1 MPKPLRGP
9 HRGGDAGRSMSRP
22 LWSSGRRR
30 SRPTAAAVPMV
41 LSSRS
46 PWSLL
51 SWRSVG
57 SVLSASSFG
66 SVLSAASIL
75 SAGSFLSI
83 GSAGSVLSIGS
94 TGSVLSIGSSGSILS
109 IGAAGAVRGR
119 RNGGGP
125 DPATVGTVL
134 ALLALLRSAAA
145 R

>member
-1 MPKPLRGP
+1 MAKPFPRP
-9 HRGGDAGRSMSRP
+9 MSGP
-22 LWSSGRRR
+22 LWTSARRR
-30 SRPTAAAVPMV
+30 PRPTAAVGPMV

-57 SVLSASSFG
+57 SVLSAGSFG

-83 GSAGSVLSIGS
+83 GSAGSVLSIAS
-94 TGSVLSIGSSGSILS
+94 SGSVLSIGSSGSILS
-109 IGAAGAVRGR
+109 IGAAGAAPGR
-119 RNGGGP
+119 RQATGP

-134 ALLALLRSAAA
+134 AVLALLRCAAD